1 VPLRHLKWGKFGAK
15 RALLNERTNMAII
28 QSGGAAGTALLVDAS
43 SGAARVAVRPMDV
56 LGWNSVGA
64 ASGLVTGLAANATL
78 FSLRNLSGNPV
89 LVRRLGVG
97 FVTTTA
103 FTAAQMMSFGLLAAR
118 SFTASDSG
126 GTAIALTGNNAKH
139 RTSLGTPT
147 SLDCRIAT
155 TAALTAGTRTVD
167 ANLLGVQA
175 GWSGAAGTVIAP
187 ALNNLLSH
195 DTGDY
200 PLVLAQNEGLVVA
213 NLTAM
218 GAGGVGTAFVAIEF
232 AEASAF

>member
-1 VPLRHLKWGKFGAK
+1 
-15 RALLNERTNMAII
+15 MAII
-28 QSGGAAGTALLVDAS
+28 QSGSIAGTALLIEA
-43 SGAARVAVRPMDV
+43 SGAARVADFPIGV

-64 ASGLVTGLAANATL
+64 ASGLLTGLAAGAAV

-89 LVRRLGVG
+89 LVRRVGVG

-103 FTAAQMMSFGLLAAR
+103 FTAAQMLSFGLFAAR

-126 GTAIALTGNNAKH
+126 GTAIALTGSNAKH
-139 RTSLGTPT
+139 RTTLSTPT
-147 SLDCRIAT
+147 SIDCRVAT
-155 TAALTAGTRTVD
+155 TAALTAGARIVD
-167 ANLLGVQA
+167 ANALGLQA
-175 GWSGAAGTVIAP
+175 GWSGGAGTTVTP

-200 PLVLAQNEGLVVA
+200 PLVLAQNEGLLIA

-218 GAGGVGTAFVAIEF
+218 GAGGVGVATVAVEF